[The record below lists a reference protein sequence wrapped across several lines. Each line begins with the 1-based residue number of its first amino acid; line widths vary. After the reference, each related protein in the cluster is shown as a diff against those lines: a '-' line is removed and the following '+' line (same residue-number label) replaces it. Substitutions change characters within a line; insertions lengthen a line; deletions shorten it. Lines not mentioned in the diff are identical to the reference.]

1 MAVKASGRTRD
12 RDATRARILAAARG
26 LFAEHG
32 YDGVSTGQVLERA
45 GVSRGGL
52 YHHFEGK
59 LDLFR
64 AVWEELED
72 ETVERV
78 ASKLAGVT
86 GSFDALV
93 AGSEAYFDLCA
104 EWREFQAI
112 SLGDARSVLSWED
125 WRDGSSPRGLGMAMQ
140 LLTAAMDA
148 GEVRRG
154 DPEAL
159 GYLLVAAMIEGG
171 TMIARA
177 EDRDDARRR
186 AGAAMRALLDGLR
199 A

>member
-1 MAVKASGRTRD
+1 MPVKEPPRRD
-12 RDATRARILAAARG
+12 REATRARIVASARE
-26 LFAEHG
+26 LFAERG
-32 YDGVSTGQVLERA
+32 YARVSTSQVLERA
-45 GVSRGGL
+45 AVSRGGL
-52 YHHFEGK
+52 YHHFDGK
-59 LDLFR
+59 LALFR

-78 ASKLAGVT
+78 VARLGDVT
-86 GSFDALV
+86 DPFDALV
-93 AGSEAYFDLCA
+93 AGAEAYFDLCA

-125 WRDGSSPRGLGMAMQ
+125 WRDGSTPRGLGMAMQ

-148 GEVRRG
+148 GRIRRG

-177 EDRDDARRR
+177 DDRPAARRR
-186 AGAAMRALLDGLR
+186 AGAAMRLLLDGLR

>member
-12 RDATRARILAAARG
+12 RDATRARILAAARE
-26 LFAEHG
+26 LFAERG
-32 YDGVSTGQVLERA
+32 YDRVSTAQVLERA

-52 YHHFEGK
+52 YHHFGGK

-78 ASKLAGVT
+78 ASRLTGVT
-86 GSFDALV
+86 RPFDALV
-93 AGSEAYFDLCA
+93 TGADAYFDLCA

-125 WRDGSSPRGLGMAMQ
+125 WRDGSTPRGLGLAMQ

-171 TMIARA
+171 TLIARA
-177 EDRDDARRR
+177 DDRDAARER
-186 AGAAMRALLDGLR
+186 AGTAMRLLLDGLR